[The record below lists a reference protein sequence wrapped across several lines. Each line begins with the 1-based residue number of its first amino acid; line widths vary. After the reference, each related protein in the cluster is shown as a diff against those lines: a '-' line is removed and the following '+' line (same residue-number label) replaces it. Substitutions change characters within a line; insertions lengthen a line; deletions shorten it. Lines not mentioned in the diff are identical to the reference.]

1 MTRIALDFDN
11 VLADTMNLWIK
22 YYNNIYKKSLTKSDI
37 TKWEFWV
44 DLGIP
49 ETEAFKI
56 FDKVWSNLSNLPL
69 LEKNAN
75 IIIKE
80 LATIAEIDIVTAVK
94 AKIKPWLD
102 WKGIIYN
109 DIIYGYKKTQLD
121 YSIFI
126 DDSPSLAEELANEKI
141 CLLYN
146 QPWNQNISKK
156 TKKIIRIRSLD
167 DALRYVREMVLK
179 N

>member
-22 YYNNIYKKSLTKSDI
+22 YYNDIYKKSLTKSDI
-37 TKWEFWV
+37 KKWEFWI

-56 FDKVWSNLSNLPL
+56 FDKVWSDLNNLPL
-69 LEKNAN
+69 IEKGAN

-80 LATIAEIDIVTAVK
+80 VATIAEIDVVTAVK

-126 DDSPSLAEELANEKI
+126 DDSPSLAKELANEKI

-146 QPWNQNISKK
+146 QPWNRNIGKK
-156 TKKIIRIRSLD
+156 AKNIIRIYSLD
-167 DALRYVREMVLK
+167 DALRIVRTRV
-179 N
+179 